1 MKLIHRLCLPPLTRV
16 VCVNAAFEFN
26 NFLAS
31 QCLNSPLLA
40 SLADLDESKPPS
52 AELLEALKEFAGIPA
67 EASGPDSLAILAFLY
82 MCLAISAKY
91 G

>member
-1 MKLIHRLCLPPLTRV
+1 MKLVRSPCLPPLTRV
-16 VCVNAAFEFN
+16 VCVNAAFRFN

-31 QCLNSPLLA
+31 KCLNSPLLA
-40 SLADLDESKPPS
+40 SLADFDESKPPS

-67 EASGPDSLAILAFLY
+67 EASAPDSLAILAFLY

-91 G
+91 R